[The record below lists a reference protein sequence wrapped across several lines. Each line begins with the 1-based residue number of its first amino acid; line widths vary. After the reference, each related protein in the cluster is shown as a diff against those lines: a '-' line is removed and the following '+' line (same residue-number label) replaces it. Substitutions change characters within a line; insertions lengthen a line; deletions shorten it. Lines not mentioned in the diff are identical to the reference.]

1 MITQIMYFILVGI
14 DPLDQP
20 GVNSIYKFST
30 REETIQFLNNW
41 IQTQFQKLFNK
52 SERIKN
58 NLKLAKEKYIEHF
71 NTYNYIHFH
80 ETGFAEQNSS
90 LQYDYKWSLHIL

>member
-1 MITQIMYFILVGI
+1 MVFILVGI

-20 GVNSIYKFST
+20 GVNSIYKFNSK
-30 REETIQFLNNW
+30 EETAQFLSSW
-41 IQTQFQKLFNK
+41 MQEQFEKLYVK

-58 NLKLAKEKYIEHF
+58 NLRLAKEKYIEHF

-80 ETGFAEQNSS
+80 ETGFTEQNSS
-90 LQYDYKWSLHIL
+90 FQYDYKWSLHIL